1 MAIRI
6 VSVERAVRA
15 ENLRPTVV
23 ELHVLEL
30 RQITRLCVAGT
41 LRAALFD
48 NREFLHL
55 IVASEAGIQSRYKG
69 HDREKDSETKVF
81 ANVVGERVYHLL
93 TSIGA
98 QVVTFRKAI
107 LFLGGALTPKA
118 RSESINPVSN

>member
-1 MAIRI
+1 MVIRI
-6 VSVERAVRA
+6 VPGEPAVRA

-30 RQITRLCVAGT
+30 RQITLLCKARA
-41 LRAALFD
+41 LRAALSD
-48 NREFLHL
+48 SRESLHL
-55 IVASEAGIQSRYKG
+55 LVASEAEIHSRDKG
-69 HDREKDSETKVF
+69 HARAKDSETKVF
-81 ANVVGERVYHLL
+81 ANAVDERVYHLL

-98 QVVTFRKAI
+98 QVVTFRKPI